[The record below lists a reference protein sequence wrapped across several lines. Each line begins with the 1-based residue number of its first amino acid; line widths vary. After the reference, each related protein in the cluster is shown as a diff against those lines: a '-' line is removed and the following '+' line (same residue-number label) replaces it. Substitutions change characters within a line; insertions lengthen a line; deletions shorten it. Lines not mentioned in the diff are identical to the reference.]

1 MKKLIAT
8 LIFTLLLLT
17 IALSVAYY
25 ALFRPYENIDPGD
38 QITFQNIEPSD
49 AGIYPVTIRN
59 VDSLR
64 EKIIIEK
71 GVSITMEDGIAL
83 SANVFRPKQEGRYP
97 VVMSFTAYDKDKGP
111 EAYPP
116 PLNASYL
123 PDFNLGTFQ
132 VSPWTM
138 WEAPDPA
145 FWCSHGYAVVQ
156 VDSRGYFKSE
166 GAASLFDEQIIKDFH
181 EAITWAGT
189 QTWSNGNVGLNGVSY
204 LAATQWLGAS
214 LNPPHLKA
222 MIPWEGFNDFYREH
236 VIHGGMPETNFFRAI
251 WGRRMNTSETG
262 FLAKGATAEDPI
274 AEQKNRPLLD
284 EYWAQ
289 KHPDLTKIQTPIY
302 AVASWSTAGLHTRGS
317 IEGFKQA
324 SSINKWLYAHGRKEW
339 ETYYAREGLERQKMF
354 FDCFLKGRE
363 NGMRELPR
371 VCVEVRDYFYNGRY
385 RYFEDFPIPQ
395 TEYRSLF
402 LNSAQSS
409 LTTEPVGQASECKY
423 AATMTENEADSV
435 SWDFEF
441 SEATDLIGHMKLK
454 LWVSA
459 VGADDM
465 DLHVA
470 IKKIDKHGNE
480 VYFPDFQHLEDG
492 VAARGWLRVSHRELD
507 ESKSKP
513 WQPWL
518 KHERLQKL
526 TAGEIVPCEIEIL
539 PSATGFQ
546 AGDRLRLVVQGHDVH
561 KSPVALKHEDTVN
574 LGW

>member
-1 MKKLIAT
+1 MIPEMKT
-8 LIFTLLLLT
+8 
-17 IALSVAYY
+17 
-25 ALFRPYENIDPGD
+25 
-38 QITFQNIEPSD
+38 
-49 AGIYPVTIRN
+49 
-59 VDSLR
+59 
-64 EKIIIEK
+64 KIITVSETRTANTYGSDKNAQIVFQEDVVAEMRD
-71 GVSITMEDGIAL
+71 GVKIMT
-83 SANVFRPKQEGRYP
+83 NVFRPADAGKHPAIISLAPYGKHSFPADKQFERIP
-97 VVMSFTAYDKDKGP
+97 NVGP
-111 EAYPP
+111 
-116 PLNASYL
+116 L
-123 PDFNLGTFQ
+123 PFSEYTG
-132 VSPWTM
+132 
-138 WEAPDPA
+138 WEMPDPV
-145 FWCSHGYAVVQ
+145 FWVP
-156 VDSRGYFKSE
+156 RGYVVI
-166 GAASLFDEQIIKDFH
+166 GAACRATNQCEGDHFAHFDPQISRDFYDLV
-181 EAITWAGT
+181 EWAA
-189 QTWSNGNVGLNGVSY
+189 QQDWCDGNVGSNGVSY

-441 SEATDLIGHMKLK
+441 SEATDLIGHVKLK

-574 LGW
+574 FGHHVIHCGGQYDSHLLVPVVPL